1 MIFYMLF
8 LVLSILCILFILFS
22 YKHKALH
29 YFRFKKKQITI
40 RGHRTPKPN
49 WVKREIIRIKAHM
62 PKAGCRL
69 IADVFNRS
77 FAVKEMTVGKSFVY
91 SVLRDNIYEVESLR
105 KKWKRRIPKPMLKNI
120 IWGMDMTGV
129 QANNKKR
136 QSTTATILG
145 ILDHGTRKCISL
157 KSISD
162 KASITLLKALIT
174 AIESYGKPK
183 AIRTDN
189 ESVFTSRLFRLGL
202 WILGIRHQR
211 TQIHSP
217 WQNGR
222 IERFF
227 GTFKFYSDKV
237 IFNAKK
243 IPFALDEFQY
253 WYNAIRP
260 HRHLNGLTPDEQW
273 NAVNPYEMLPKRI
286 KKVSLWNGLLKGYT
300 LDYK

>member
-1 MIFYMLF
+1 MVHRVRSVKSTHIGHPDFIQYCLFY
-8 LVLSILCILFILFS
+8 
-22 YKHKALH
+22 
-29 YFRFKKKQITI
+29 YFRFKKKQIAT
-40 RGHRTPKPN
+40 RGHRKSKPN

-62 PKAGCRL
+62 PKAGCR
-69 IADVFNRS
+69 
-77 FAVKEMTVGKSFVY
+77 
-91 SVLRDNIYEVESLR
+91 
-105 KKWKRRIPKPMLKNI
+105 
-120 IWGMDMTGV
+120 
-129 QANNKKR
+129 
-136 QSTTATILG
+136 
-145 ILDHGTRKCISL
+145 
-157 KSISD
+157 
-162 KASITLLKALIT
+162 LIT

-227 GTFKFYSDKV
+227 GTFKKYSDKV
-237 IFNAKK
+237 IFNTKK
-243 IPFALDEFQY
+243 IQFALDEFQY

-273 NAVNPYEMLPKRI
+273 EEINPYRKNPRQV
-286 KKVSLWNGLLKGYT
+286 KKVSFWNGLLTGY
-300 LDYK
+300 LLNYK